1 MNVQRSLEQRPIPRQ
16 RQRRRPKHRGFD
28 RSHDRVVAVAAHD
41 ARADD
46 VAARQLRDLHGAV
59 DAGPRA
65 RRSVPVTLD
74 VARDHRDVLG
84 ELAGAHRR
92 EPRGL
97 GLGRALQLRLEL
109 RLPLPL
115 GFLAR
120 AALRFL
126 AGLALGLL
134 TRLALRLFASLSLRL
149 LAGFALGLLA
159 SPAFGLL
166 ARLPLG
172 LLARAALRFLSCPAL
187 LLGATRF
194 LLPPQLF
201 LTRAFLRFA
210 LPTSF
215 LLAGTAR
222 RLLARPLL
230 LDTLLLGPREQRLV
244 DDDGLDRE
252 RGGLRRWLEVDV
264 HRERAEYRPVQ
275 HDRPGDGGV
284 TLAFRRGH
292 AMNPLSALLGVDWI
306 GDESDLLRAGL
317 LQQHHAGHDAAVL
330 DGTIG
335 LDQHRRLGV
344 TPDRGRR
351 PLDHGRLVD
360 RRFDVLADV
369 EIKAPFAID
378 AEHDRLVVLHHL
390 RIERLGARL
399 RKVDVDSL

>member
-1 MNVQRSLEQRPIPRQ
+1 
-16 RQRRRPKHRGFD
+16 RRPKHRGLD

-59 DAGPRA
+59 DAGPGA
-65 RRSVPVTLD
+65 RRAVPVPLD
-74 VARDHRDVLG
+74 VGSEHRGVLI
-84 ELAGAHRR
+84 ELARADGRK
-92 EPRGL
+92 PLGL
-97 GLGRALQLRLEL
+97 GLGRTLQLRFEL
-109 RLPLPL
+109 RLPPPL

-134 TRLALRLFASLSLRL
+134 TRFPLRPLARL
-149 LAGFALGLLA
+149 ALGLLA
-159 SPAFGLL
+159 GFPLRLLASLAFGFL
-166 ARLPLG
+166 ARLPLR
-172 LLARAALRFLSCPAL
+172 LLARSALRFLSSPAL
-187 LLGATRF
+187 FLPPPELRLTLAFRPFRGFTLRGDAARF
-194 LLPPQLF
+194 LLPRP
-201 LTRAFLRFA
+201 
-210 LPTSF
+210 
-215 LLAGTAR
+215 AR

-230 LDTLLLGPREQRLV
+230 LDTLLFGPREQRLV

-252 RGGLRRWLEVDV
+252 RGGLRRSLEVDV